1 MAKLL
6 VQESSGVREFEL
18 VDNEIHIGR
27 ELDNTL
33 RLADPSISR
42 HHCIIRRTTTGFE
55 VQDLQ
60 SSNGV
65 LLNGSRVQTAPIR
78 DGDRITLGQMQ
89 LTFVDPDSSVGATV
103 AVHKDSV
110 PDSPLG
116 TLRMSAEQMAAMQ
129 GSLQAPSDPTPM
141 PPAGAAPATQIPP
154 QPPPPPPPP
163 PRPVDPPTTPIAPH
177 DIPARAAAA
186 PPPPPPA
193 RPEPPKP
200 PEFGHFTDPGAASRS
215 PVHPAAPAPPAAPT
229 ATAAHAAPAP
239 MRAPAAAQATGLL
252 GKFLPPI
259 PDDAQPTGERGDF
272 VTRLIAAVIDGA
284 IFMPVIVVMVI
295 LGIVVIP
302 IVVRMVPALGLG
314 LGCVMNLLYLVLA
327 FGYFFFFIPRCI
339 SKHGATLGK
348 KMMKLRIVPEDN
360 PYGRLSF
367 GQALVRQLCHML
379 NFTIGYLLI
388 FGAERKAVHD
398 MITKTVVIKVDR

>member
-18 VDNEIHIGR
+18 VDNEVHIGR

-42 HHCIIRRTTTGFE
+42 HHCIIRRNTTGFE

-89 LTFVDPDSSVGATV
+89 LTFVDPDASVGATV

-141 PPAGAAPATQIPP
+141 PGAAPVTQIPP

-163 PRPVDPPTTPIAPH
+163 PRPMDPPTTPIAAH
-177 DIPARAAAA
+177 DMPSRAAAA
-186 PPPPPPA
+186 PPPPAPKV
-193 RPEPPKP
+193 EPPKP

-215 PVHPAAPAPPAAPT
+215 PVHPA
-229 ATAAHAAPAP
+229 HAAPA
-239 MRAPAAAQATGLL
+239 APPPPAATAPHSAPLGVPASAAQATGML

-284 IFMPVIVVMVI
+284 IFMPVIIVMVI
-295 LGIVVIP
+295 LGFVVIP
-302 IVVRMVPALGLG
+302 LVARMVPALGLAI
-314 LGCVMNLLYLVLA
+314 GCVFNLLYLVFA
-327 FGYFFFFIPRCI
+327 FGYFLFFIPKCI
-339 SKHGATLGK
+339 SKHGATIGK
-348 KMMKLRIVPEDN
+348 KMMKLRVVPEDN
-360 PYGRLSF
+360 PYGRLTF
-367 GQALVRQLCHML
+367 GQALIRQLCHML

-398 MITKTVVIKVDR
+398 MITKTVVVKVDR

>member
-6 VQESSGVREFEL
+6 VQESSGVREFDL
-18 VDNEIHIGR
+18 VDNEVHIGR

-129 GSLQAPSDPTPM
+129 GAMAPPSEPTPM
-141 PPAGAAPATQIPP
+141 PPVAAVQ
-154 QPPPPPPPP
+154 PPPPPPP
-163 PRPVDPPTTPIAPH
+163 PRPVDPPTTPIASH
-177 DIPARAAAA
+177 DLPGRAAAA
-186 PPPPPPA
+186 PPPPPAP

-200 PEFGHFTDPGAASRS
+200 PEFGHFTDPGAAARVPPPAS
-215 PVHPAAPAPPAAPT
+215 HAAPAAPA
-229 ATAAHAAPAP
+229 ATAPHAAPAP
-239 MRAPAAAQATGLL
+239 MGAPKAAGML

-272 VTRLIAAVIDGA
+272 VTRLIAVVIDTA
-284 IFMPVIVVMVI
+284 IFMPVIIVMFI
-295 LGIVVIP
+295 LGFVLIP
-302 IVVRMVPALGLG
+302 LVGRAVPALALG
-314 LGCVMNLLYLVLA
+314 IGCVMNLLYLVLA
-327 FGYFFFFIPRCI
+327 FGYFFFFIPKCV
-339 SKHGATLGK
+339 SKHGATIGK

-360 PYGRLSF
+360 PYGRLTF
-367 GQALVRQLCHML
+367 GQALIRQLCHML
-379 NFTIGYLLI
+379 NFTIGYLLV

>member
-18 VDNEIHIGR
+18 VDNEVHIGR

-129 GSLQAPSDPTPM
+129 GNLQAPSDPTPM
-141 PPAGAAPATQIPP
+141 PGAAAPVTQIPP

-163 PRPVDPPTTPIAPH
+163 PRPVDPPTTPISAH
-177 DIPARAAAA
+177 DMPGRTGAA
-186 PPPPPPA
+186 PSPKV
-193 RPEPPKP
+193 EPPKP

-215 PVHPAAPAPPAAPT
+215 PVHPAPAAPPPPATT
-229 ATAAHAAPAP
+229 APHAVPSVSRGAAP
-239 MRAPAAAQATGLL
+239 QATGLL

-272 VTRLIAAVIDGA
+272 VTRLIAALIDGA
-284 IFMPVIVVMVI
+284 IFMPVIIVMVI
-295 LGIVVIP
+295 LGVVVIP
-302 IVVRMVPALGLG
+302 IVARMVPALGLAI
-314 LGCVMNLLYLVLA
+314 GCVFNLLYLVLA
-327 FGYFFFFIPRCI
+327 FGYFLFFIPKCI
-339 SKHGATLGK
+339 SKNGATIGK
-348 KMMKLRIVPEDN
+348 KMMKLRVVPEDN
-360 PYGRLSF
+360 PYGRLTF
-367 GQALVRQLCHML
+367 GQAIVRQLCHML

>member
-18 VDNEIHIGR
+18 VDNEVHIGR

-42 HHCIIRRTTTGFE
+42 HHCLIRRTTTGFE

-89 LTFVDPDSSVGATV
+89 LTFMDPDASVGATV

-129 GSLQAPSDPTPM
+129 AGVPAPPPAADPTPVT
-141 PPAGAAPATQIPP
+141 PAMAA
-154 QPPPPPPPP
+154 PPPPPPPP
-163 PRPVDPPTTPIAPH
+163 PPTPPARPVDPPTTPIASH
-177 DIPARAAAA
+177 DMPPRAAA
-186 PPPPPPA
+186 PPPIRPA
-193 RPEPPKP
+193 APMP
-200 PEFGHFTDPGAASRS
+200 PEFGHFTDPGAAARVPAPLAPASHASASPTPMATPSASRS
-215 PVHPAAPAPPAAPT
+215 VG
-229 ATAAHAAPAP
+229 
-239 MRAPAAAQATGLL
+239 ML

-284 IFMPVIVVMVI
+284 IFIPVVIVIVVLWLLVGF
-295 LGIVVIP
+295 LA
-302 IVVRMVPALGLG
+302 RMLPV
-314 LGCVMNLLYLVLA
+314 LGCLGTLLGVVLYLAALI
-327 FGYFFFFIPRCI
+327 GYFVFIARCI
-339 SKHGATLGK
+339 SKHGATIGK
-348 KMMKLRIVPEDN
+348 KMMKLRVVPEDN
-360 PYGRLSF
+360 PYGRLTF
-367 GQALVRQLCHML
+367 GQALIRQICHIA

-398 MITKTVVIKVDR
+398 MITKTIVIKVDR

>member
-18 VDNEIHIGR
+18 VDNECHIGR

-129 GSLQAPSDPTPM
+129 GAMAPPSEPTPV
-141 PPAGAAPATQIPP
+141 AAV
-154 QPPPPPPPP
+154 PPPPPPPPPAP
-163 PRPVDPPTTPIAPH
+163 PRPVDPPTTPISAQ
-177 DIPARAAAA
+177 DIPGRAAAPA
-186 PPPPPPA
+186 PKV
-193 RPEPPKP
+193 EPPKP

-215 PVHPAAPAPPAAPT
+215 PVHPAAPAATAPHAAPMGVP
-229 ATAAHAAPAP
+229 ATAA
-239 MRAPAAAQATGLL
+239 QASGML

-272 VTRLIAAVIDGA
+272 VTRLIAAVIDAA
-284 IFMPVIVVMVI
+284 IFMPVVVVMVI

-302 IVVRMVPALGLG
+302 IVARMVPALGLG
-314 LGCVMNLLYLVLA
+314 LGCIFNLLYLVLA
-327 FGYFFFFIPRCI
+327 FGYFFFFVPKCI
-339 SKHGATLGK
+339 SKHGATIGK

-360 PYGRLSF
+360 PYGRLTF
-367 GQALVRQLCHML
+367 GQALIRQLCHIA

-398 MITKTVVIKVDR
+398 MITKTIVIKVDR

>member
-42 HHCIIRRTTTGFE
+42 HHCLIRRTTTGYE

-89 LTFVDPDSSVGATV
+89 LTFIDPDSSVGATV

-129 GSLQAPSDPTPM
+129 GGLAAPADPTPL
-141 PPAGAAPATQIPP
+141 PPSL
-154 QPPPPPPPP
+154 PPPPPPAPMAPP
-163 PRPVDPPTTPIAPH
+163 PRPVDPPTTPIGAH
-177 DIPARAAAA
+177 DMPPRAAA
-186 PPPPPPA
+186 PPPPPPPPPA
-193 RPEPPKP
+193 RAEGPTP
-200 PEFGHFTDPGAASRS
+200 PEFGHFTDPGAAAR
-215 PVHPAAPAPPAAPT
+215 VPAAVSPAST
-229 ATAAHAAPAP
+229 RPAP
-239 MRAPAAAQATGLL
+239 MGQAPAAQASGML

-272 VTRLIAAVIDGA
+272 VTRLIAAVIDA
-284 IFMPVIVVMVI
+284 VIIMPVIVVMVVAGAI
-295 LGIVVIP
+295 LIP
-302 IVVRMVPALGLG
+302 LLARAVPMLATG
-314 LGCVMNLLYLVLA
+314 LGCLMSILYLVIS
-327 FGYFFFFIPRCI
+327 FGYFIYFIPKCV
-339 SKHGATLGK
+339 SKHGATIGK
-348 KMMKLRIVPEDN
+348 KMMKLRIVPEDD
-360 PYGRLSF
+360 PYGRLTF
-367 GQALVRQLCHML
+367 MQALIRQICHVA

-398 MITKTVVIKVDR
+398 MITKTIVIKVDR

>member
-18 VDNEIHIGR
+18 VDNEVHIGR

-89 LTFVDPDSSVGATV
+89 LTFVDPDASVGATV

-141 PPAGAAPATQIPP
+141 PGAAPVTQLPP

-163 PRPVDPPTTPIAPH
+163 PRPVDPPTTPIAAH
-177 DIPARAAAA
+177 DMPARAAAA
-186 PPPPPPA
+186 PPPKV
-193 RPEPPKP
+193 EPPKP

-215 PVHPAAPAPPAAPT
+215 PVHPS
-229 ATAAHAAPAP
+229 HAAPVAP
-239 MRAPAAAQATGLL
+239 PPPAGTAPHAVPAATMGGAPKAVGML

-272 VTRLIAAVIDGA
+272 VTRLIAALIDGA
-284 IFMPVIVVMVI
+284 VMIPIVIVVIVLYVVMGI
-295 LGIVVIP
+295 LT
-302 IVVRMVPALGLG
+302 RMVPAIGILGSCLVG
-314 LGCVMNLLYLVLA
+314 LLYLGA
-327 FGYFFFFIPRCI
+327 FAGYFLYFIPKCV
-339 SKHGATLGK
+339 SKHGATIGK
-348 KMMKLRIVPEDN
+348 KMMKLRVVPEDN

-367 GQALVRQLCHML
+367 GQALIRQLCHML